1 MRALILTGT
10 LVAVFAAMPAAAQFS
25 NPLDKAKKAIDG
37 SSGSSSS
44 GSAMLS
50 FLGMHHEEQW
60 LI

>member
-10 LVAVFAAMPAAAQFS
+10 LVAVLAAMPAAVQFS

-37 SSGSSSS
+37 SSGST
-44 GSAMLS
+44 MLS

>member
-1 MRALILTGT
+1 MRALILTET
-10 LVAVFAAMPAAAQFS
+10 LVAVLAAMPAAAQFS

-37 SSGSSSS
+37 ASESSSS

-50 FLGMHHEEQW
+50 FLEMHHEEQW

>member
-10 LVAVFAAMPAAAQFS
+10 LVAVLAAMPAAVQFS

-37 SSGSSSS
+37 SSGSNSS
-44 GSAMLS
+44 GSTMLS